1 MTQDAI
7 VTKTLPE
14 NMAEVV
20 VSRTTA
26 CGSNCGNC
34 ESCIFQ
40 NEIKTLAHNLIGA
53 RAGQK
58 VIIESRSSVIYGA
71 AFFVYIMPIIFFFIG
86 YALAYS
92 MGLSEGL
99 CVAVSFLTLILSTA
113 FIVYSERRK
122 KKEDKLVIEIVD
134 FAKGTEGI

>member
-99 CVAVSFLTLILSTA
+99 CVAVSFLTLILSAA